1 MNLCIILNHFI
12 EIPAPTTIM
21 TTELYSNRSNGENFI
36 SILGSIKRTRKK
48 KLLFQLFIVPPI
60 SKYNNF
66 KFIHSFIAGKRPHRK
81 PDTQI
86 LGDYGVEEWRDGG
99 ML

>member
-1 MNLCIILNHFI
+1 
-12 EIPAPTTIM
+12 M
-21 TTELYSNRSNGENFI
+21 TTELYSNRSNGERI
-36 SILGSIKRTRKK
+36 SILISKVFFVHFSPLENVVGRVDGKSF
-48 KLLFQLFIVPPI
+48 LFQLFIVSNI
-60 SKYNNF
+60 KICNNF

-99 ML
+99 K

>member
-1 MNLCIILNHFI
+1 M
-12 EIPAPTTIM
+12 
-21 TTELYSNRSNGENFI
+21 
-36 SILGSIKRTRKK
+36 KRTPNEKK
-48 KLLFQLFIVPPI
+48 KKTQNDFYFNYLSFLYQ
-60 SKYNNF
+60 KYNNF

-99 ML
+99 NVEMDFSVLLFY